1 MANLE
6 VLSRSGHPNFL
17 DLPWD
22 AGLRSW
28 RGGRL
33 VDIARGVSRHV
44 VRFVDYDGVVYAIK
58 ETTPESAQFEYDLLR
73 QLAERGLPVVEAV
86 GVVKNRAVSIGIG
99 GSHDAAGLAIDES
112 DDGSGGGPEGGP
124 GGAPDGGLAAG
135 EPAAAL
141 ITRHLSFS
149 LPYRYLFLGKGV
161 ADLKN
166 RLLDALAVLLVRLHL
181 EGFFWGDCSLSN
193 TLFRHDAGALTAY
206 LVDAETGTLRSVR
219 ISDGQRDHDLS
230 IAADNVG
237 GELLDLEAAGSFDDS
252 FDPIN
257 VGDEIRGRYDRLW
270 AELTREDVVDLGDRH
285 QLASRIRRLND
296 LGFDVAEVRTR
307 MTEDGR
313 RVRVVPRVVEAG
325 HHRKRLLQLT
335 GLDVDEN
342 QARRLLNDLE
352 EHRSVLEQDRGRDVP
367 DALAAYDWLANVYE
381 PTVGAIPEGLRSRM
395 AEAEAFHQILEH
407 RWYLSEAAGHDVGMD
422 AAVSRFITDI
432 LPSAPPEEAILPGLI
447 DQLLQDPHETG
458 ENDNP
463 DHLNQ
468 PDKPDNLNQPDKPD
482 NLNQP
487 DKPDQPDQPG
497 PSPTNQTT

>member
-22 AGLRSW
+22 TGLRSW

-58 ETTPESAQFEYDLLR
+58 ETTPENAQFEYDLLR
-73 QLAERGLPVVEAV
+73 QLTERSLPVVEAV

-99 GSHDAAGLAIDES
+99 GSHDAAGLVF
-112 DDGSGGGPEGGP
+112 DGSDEGSDEGSTA
-124 GGAPDGGLAAG
+124 GA
-135 EPAAAL
+135 PAAAL

-166 RLLDALAVLLVRLHL
+166 RLLDALAVLLVRVHL

-206 LVDAETGTLRSVR
+206 LVDAETGTLRSAR

-252 FDPIN
+252 FDPTN
-257 VGDEIRGRYDRLW
+257 VGDEIRARYDRLW

-367 DALAAYDWLANVYE
+367 DALAAYDWLTNVYE

-407 RWYLSEAAGHDVGMD
+407 RWYLSEEAGHDVGMD

-432 LPSAPPEEAILPGLI
+432 LPSAPPEEAILPGDI
-447 DQLLQDPHETG
+447 DQLLHDPHETG
-458 ENDNP
+458 E
-463 DHLNQ
+463 H
-468 PDKPDNLNQPDKPD
+468 
-482 NLNQP
+482 
-487 DKPDQPDQPG
+487 DQP
-497 PSPTNQTT
+497 

>member
-22 AGLRSW
+22 TGLRSW
-28 RGGRL
+28 QGGRL

-44 VRFVDYDGVVYAIK
+44 VRFVDYDGIVYAIK
-58 ETTPESAQFEYDLLR
+58 ETTPENAQFEYDLLR
-73 QLAERGLPVVEAV
+73 QLAERGLPVVEAI
-86 GVVKNRAVSIGIG
+86 GVVKNRAVSVGVG
-99 GSHDAAGLAIDES
+99 GSHDAAGLRYEEMES
-112 DDGSGGGPEGGP
+112 GASDHPE
-124 GGAPDGGLAAG
+124 PDSTLSHS
-135 EPAAAL
+135 AAAL

-219 ISDGQRDHDLS
+219 ISDGQRSHDLS

-237 GELLDLEAAGSFDDS
+237 GELLDLEAAGSSDDD
-252 FDPIN
+252 FDPAN
-257 VGDEIRGRYDRLW
+257 VGDEIRLRYDRLW
-270 AELTREDVVDLGDRH
+270 AELTREDIIEVEDRH

-296 LGFDVAEVRTR
+296 LGFDVAAVRTR
-307 MTEDGR
+307 TTEDGR
-313 RVRVVPRVVEAG
+313 RVRVVPQVVEAG
-325 HHRKRLLQLT
+325 HHRKRLQQLT

-352 EHRSVLEQDRGRDVP
+352 EHRSGLEETKGQSIP
-367 DALAAYDWLANVYE
+367 DALAAYDWLTHIYE
-381 PTVGAIPEGLRSRM
+381 PTVGAIPSELQGRM
-395 AEAEAFHQILEH
+395 ADAEAFHQILEH
-407 RWYLSEAAGHDVGMD
+407 RWYLSENAGHDVGLD
-422 AAVSRFITDI
+422 AAVSHFITDI
-432 LPSAPPEEAILPGLI
+432 LPSAPPEEAILPGDV
-447 DQLLQDPHETG
+447 DQMLLDPT
-458 ENDNP
+458 D
-463 DHLNQ
+463 D
-468 PDKPDNLNQPDKPD
+468 D
-482 NLNQP
+482 
-487 DKPDQPDQPG
+487 
-497 PSPTNQTT
+497 PTHDDPTE

>member
-22 AGLRSW
+22 TGLRSW

-58 ETTPESAQFEYDLLR
+58 ETTPENAQFEYDLLR
-73 QLAERGLPVVEAV
+73 QLTERSLPVVEAV

-99 GSHDAAGLAIDES
+99 GSHDAAGLVF
-112 DDGSGGGPEGGP
+112 DGSDEGSDEGSTA
-124 GGAPDGGLAAG
+124 GA
-135 EPAAAL
+135 PAAAL

-166 RLLDALAVLLVRLHL
+166 RLLDALAVLLVRVHL

-206 LVDAETGTLRSVR
+206 LVDAETGTLRSAR

-252 FDPIN
+252 FDPTN
-257 VGDEIRGRYDRLW
+257 VGDEIRARYDRLW

-367 DALAAYDWLANVYE
+367 DALAAYDWLTNVYE

-407 RWYLSEAAGHDVGMD
+407 RWYLSEEAGHDVGMD

-432 LPSAPPEEAILPGLI
+432 LPSAPPEEAILPGDI
-447 DQLLQDPHETG
+447 DQLLHDPHETG
-458 ENDNP
+458 EP
-463 DHLNQ
+463 
-468 PDKPDNLNQPDKPD
+468 
-482 NLNQP
+482 
-487 DKPDQPDQPG
+487 
-497 PSPTNQTT
+497 

>member
-22 AGLRSW
+22 TGLRSW

-58 ETTPESAQFEYDLLR
+58 ETTPENAQFEYDLLR
-73 QLAERGLPVVEAV
+73 QLVERSLPVVEAV
-86 GVVKNRAVSIGIG
+86 GVVKNRAVSMGIG
-99 GSHDAAGLAIDES
+99 GSHDAAGLVF
-112 DDGSGGGPEGGP
+112 DGSDEGSDEGSTA
-124 GGAPDGGLAAG
+124 GA
-135 EPAAAL
+135 PAAAL

-166 RLLDALAVLLVRLHL
+166 RLLDALAVLLVRVHL

-206 LVDAETGTLRSVR
+206 LVDAETGTLRSAR

-252 FDPIN
+252 FDPTN
-257 VGDEIRGRYDRLW
+257 VGDEIRARYDRLW

-367 DALAAYDWLANVYE
+367 DALAAYDWLTNVYE
-381 PTVGAIPEGLRSRM
+381 PTVGAIPEGLRSRK

-407 RWYLSEAAGHDVGMD
+407 RWYLSEEAGHDVGMD

-432 LPSAPPEEAILPGLI
+432 LPSAPPEEAILPGDI
-447 DQLLQDPHETG
+447 DQLLHDPHETG
-458 ENDNP
+458 EP
-463 DHLNQ
+463 
-468 PDKPDNLNQPDKPD
+468 
-482 NLNQP
+482 
-487 DKPDQPDQPG
+487 
-497 PSPTNQTT
+497 

>member
-22 AGLRSW
+22 TGLRSW
-28 RGGRL
+28 QGGRL

-58 ETTPESAQFEYDLLR
+58 ETTPENAQSEYDLLR

-86 GVVKNRAVSIGIG
+86 GVVKNRAVAVGVG
-99 GSHDAAGLAIDES
+99 GSHDAAGLRYDDPESGFDDEPQP
-112 DDGSGGGPEGGP
+112 GSPVGP
-124 GGAPDGGLAAG
+124 A
-135 EPAAAL
+135 AAAL

-237 GELLDLEAAGSFDDS
+237 GELLDLEAAGSFDES
-252 FDPIN
+252 FDPSD
-257 VGDEIRGRYDRLW
+257 VGDEIRLRYDRLW
-270 AELTREDVVDLGDRH
+270 AELTREDIIEVGDRH
-285 QLASRIRRLND
+285 QLASRIRRLNE
-296 LGFDVAEVRTR
+296 LGFDVAAVRTR
-307 MTEDGR
+307 TTEDGR
-313 RVRVVPRVVEAG
+313 RVRVVPQVVEAG
-325 HHRKRLLQLT
+325 HHRKRLQQLT

-352 EHRSVLEQDRGRDVP
+352 EHRSGLEQARSREVP
-367 DALAAYDWLANVYE
+367 DALAAYDWLTYVYE
-381 PTVGAIPEGLRSRM
+381 PTVGAIPDDLRSRM
-395 AEAEAFHQILEH
+395 ADAEAFHQILEH
-407 RWYLSEAAGHDVGMD
+407 RWYLSEEAGRDVGMD

-432 LPSAPPEEAILPGLI
+432 LPSAPPEEAILPSDVDQMLEFEDDPDEPAEPAI
-447 DQLLQDPHETG
+447 DD
-458 ENDNP
+458 D
-463 DHLNQ
+463 
-468 PDKPDNLNQPDKPD
+468 
-482 NLNQP
+482 
-487 DKPDQPDQPG
+487 
-497 PSPTNQTT
+497 

>member
-22 AGLRSW
+22 TGLRSW

-58 ETTPESAQFEYDLLR
+58 ETTPENAQFEYDLLR
-73 QLAERGLPVVEAV
+73 QLVERSLPVVEAV
-86 GVVKNRAVSIGIG
+86 GVVKNRAVSMGIG
-99 GSHDAAGLAIDES
+99 GSHDAAGLVF
-112 DDGSGGGPEGGP
+112 DGSDEGSDEGSTA
-124 GGAPDGGLAAG
+124 GA
-135 EPAAAL
+135 PAAAL

-166 RLLDALAVLLVRLHL
+166 RLLDALAVLLVRVHL

-219 ISDGQRDHDLS
+219 ISDGQRDHDVT

-252 FDPIN
+252 FDPMN

-367 DALAAYDWLANVYE
+367 DALAAYDWLTNVYE

-407 RWYLSEAAGHDVGMD
+407 RWYLSEEAGHDVGMD
-422 AAVSRFITDI
+422 AAVSLFITDI
-432 LPSAPPEEAILPGLI
+432 LPSAPPEEAILPGDI
-447 DQLLQDPHETG
+447 DQLLHDPHETG
-458 ENDNP
+458 E
-463 DHLNQ
+463 H
-468 PDKPDNLNQPDKPD
+468 
-482 NLNQP
+482 
-487 DKPDQPDQPG
+487 DQP
-497 PSPTNQTT
+497 